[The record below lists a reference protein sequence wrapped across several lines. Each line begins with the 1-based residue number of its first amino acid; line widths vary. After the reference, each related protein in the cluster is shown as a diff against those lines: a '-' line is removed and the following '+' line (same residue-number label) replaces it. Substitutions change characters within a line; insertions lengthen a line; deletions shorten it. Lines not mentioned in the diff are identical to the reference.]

1 MKYLYFTAGWCGPC
15 NMLGPIMEKVKNT
28 GIPVQKIDVDT
39 ANPLIAEMG
48 IRNVPTVIL
57 VSKTNEEYARMV
69 GVQPESKYISTYKEF
84 NQ

>member
-48 IRNVPTVIL
+48 PLIAEMGL
-57 VSKTNEEYARMV
+57 EMFLLLY
-69 GVQPESKYISTYKEF
+69 
-84 NQ
+84 